1 MKVNDK
7 VGAYFKCGKGVR
19 QGDPLSPF
27 LFNIAA
33 DTLAKMVNL
42 AQENGLIEGL
52 VPEFVPKGVA
62 ILQYADDTII
72 CLKDTGEN
80 ARNMKLLLYLYEN
93 MSGLKI
99 NFNKSE
105 VIMVSQDQQKTLH
118 FSKTFNCVLWGIGQ
132 SNIMEFRSLVLGSR
146 WLTGYL

>member
-33 DTLAKMVNL
+33 DTLAKMVTL

-52 VPEFVPKGVA
+52 VPDYIPKGVA

-72 CLKDTGEN
+72 SLKDSREN
-80 ARNMKLLLYLYEN
+80 AQNMKLLLYLYEN

-99 NFNKSE
+99 NFDKSE
-105 VIMVSQDQQKTLH
+105 VIMVSQDPQKTLY
-118 FSKTFNCVLWGIGQ
+118 FS
-132 SNIMEFRSLVLGSR
+132 
-146 WLTGYL
+146 